1 MTRPASAKHQA
12 DQPDPDTRP
21 CYWFKEDDG
30 SMILIPGCWARIN
43 HPDHCSCDVA
53 GSRIER
59 ERAKRRAA
67 EARSERLAEKLF
79 DARAELDSTRLYAR
93 HWLKV
98 LRAHGIDPS
107 SHNPNSGSWTGST
120 HDRRF

>member
-1 MTRPASAKHQA
+1 MMGQQA
-12 DQPDPDTRP
+12 DKPDPDTHP
-21 CYWFKEDDG
+21 CYWLKEDDG
-30 SMILIPGCWARIN
+30 SMILIPGCWSRAN
-43 HPDHCSCDVA
+43 HPDHCSCDVS

-67 EARSERLAEKLF
+67 EARAERLAEKLF

-98 LRAHGIDPS
+98 LRAQGIDPS
-107 SHNPNSGSWTGST
+107 KHNPK
-120 HDRRF
+120 